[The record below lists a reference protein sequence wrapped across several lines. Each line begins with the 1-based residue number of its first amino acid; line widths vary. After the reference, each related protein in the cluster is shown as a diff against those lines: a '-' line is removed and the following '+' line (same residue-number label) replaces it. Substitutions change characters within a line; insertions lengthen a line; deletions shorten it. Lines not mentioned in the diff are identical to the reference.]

1 MHTLLLHLVMSLS
14 QIAGAAGPSPVVA
27 APIKLQSAPASYWIA
42 KKVSVDVDKSLG
54 KYGIVA
60 EFCTFRR
67 TNPAKEISHH
77 GLGPC
82 LYDNFLASMKTD
94 ALAGTTYAWVKDD
107 QGQLHRVDIQWR
119 PPLGGWS
126 QLTKQYMNT
135 RFESRVA
142 KSVTIPYKEF
152 ITGDLKIT
160 LPNDEALM
168 TTLLKKSSPE
178 VRAYLAAI
186 HTVSFHLAPTG
197 KVQEKV
203 IYTGQLLLENSP
215 DEDGMITS
223 HTAYIKTDINPL
235 KQDRPF
241 FLQVRVRQ
249 GTDAADIPD
258 LSKMAPADS
267 SVPVD
272 EGSDNTL
279 EELP

>member
-1 MHTLLLHLVMSLS
+1 MHSSLLSFVMTLS
-14 QIAGAAGPSPVVA
+14 QIAGAASPSPAVA
-27 APIKLQSAPASYWIA
+27 VPTQLHSAPASYWIA
-42 KKVSVDVDKSLG
+42 KKVSIDVDKSLG

-94 ALAGTTYAWVKDD
+94 ALAGTTFAWIKDD
-107 QGQLHRVDIQWR
+107 RGQLHRLDIQWR
-119 PPLGGWS
+119 PPHGGWN
-126 QLTKQYMNT
+126 QLTKQYVNT
-135 RFESRVA
+135 RFESRLA
-142 KSVTIPYKEF
+142 KSATIPYKEF

-178 VRAYLAAI
+178 VRAYLSAI

-197 KVQEKV
+197 KAQEKI
-203 IYTGQLLLENSP
+203 IYTGQILLENSP
-215 DEDGMITS
+215 DEDGTITS
-223 HTAYIKTDINPL
+223 HTAYIKTDVNPL
-235 KQDRPF
+235 KKDRPF
-241 FLQVRVRQ
+241 FLQVRIRQ
-249 GTDAADIPD
+249 GTDTADIPD
-258 LSKMAPADS
+258 ISKMAPADS

-272 EGSDNTL
+272 EASDNSL